1 MVYNKMD
8 KFIILIE
15 ERINIEIK
23 YTEFEIIKEVDNICK
38 ILELK

>member
-1 MVYNKMD
+1 MD

-23 YTEFEIIKEVDNICK
+23 YTEIEIIKEVDDICK

>member
-1 MVYNKMD
+1 MD

-23 YTEFEIIKEVDNICK
+23 YTEIEFIKEVDYICK
-38 ILELK
+38 ILEIK